1 MELASIPGPLCFFPS
16 RLISQG
22 DGTCAS
28 FRNFFSVRLSITQ
41 RITRPCLRP
50 EVPAFAEA
58 PTAGQ
63 APTRR
68 RGGLPQY
75 EQWLGKRP
83 ITLY

>member
-1 MELASIPGPLCFFPS
+1 MELASIPGPLCFISS
-16 RLISQG
+16 RPVSQG
-22 DGTCAS
+22 GGACSS

-68 RGGLPQY
+68 RGGLLQY
-75 EQWLGKRP
+75 EQWPGKRP